1 MRCSDALHQRA
12 LRPAKTFHRCRLKDA
27 GGMDT
32 KSARL
37 KKIARHL
44 LATTCLT
51 AAAAGSAGAATFKEG
66 TDFSNTFAGANALPL
81 GTDVVNGSLFG
92 SLAPDVDDYLFCF
105 SCKVRMNGLYRYVGG
120 SGAPR
125 GAKTDSPC
133 PGSSRILLI
142 FWRAFY
148 DYQTRAVS
156 CWRRA
161 SVCRY
166 V

>member
-1 MRCSDALHQRA
+1 MGCTSARCVR
-12 LRPAKTFHRCRLKDA
+12 LRTFIDVVLKTPEEWIQ
-27 GGMDT
+27 

-51 AAAAGSAGAATFKEG
+51 AAGSAGAATFKEG

-105 SCKVRMNGLYRYVGG
+105 SCKVRMNGLYRYVDG

-125 GAKTDSPC
+125 GAKTDGPC
-133 PGSSRILLI
+133 AG
-142 FWRAFY
+142 
-148 DYQTRAVS
+148 S